1 MIHDILYCM
10 KNDISWSYK
19 KEIDEICTIQI
30 PFWVLTNNY
39 KHLPQ
44 DSTIKND
51 LDLLFC
57 SLEYVLKFF

>member
-1 MIHDILYCM
+1 M

-57 SLEYVLKFF
+57 SLEYVLKLS